1 VQADRA
7 GVGKSDPI
15 DAVEASRQV
24 LHRDMDVSVPRA
36 DGLRAALRVLL
47 TGRRGLDTRRTAD
60 RNALNAR
67 ARTTGL
73 GVDARKALTDAQ
85 VTMIAGWEE
94 RAADA
99 VQQRIVRQEAARLA
113 AAVKD
118 ADRNL
123 RRMKI
128 PLKEL
133 VEQLGP
139 GFLARPGIGLVTAAV
154 ILCASSHRG
163 LIRSETAFAALAGNS
178 PLPASSGNTVR
189 RRLNRHGDRQLNMDL
204 EIIVKLRMVR
214 DETTTLYAARR
225 TGECRTYREIKRVLK
240 RYAAREIYCQL
251 TNPQAAPN
259 NTDLRQ
265 MRTTLGC
272 TITTAA
278 RELGQWPSKISL
290 LERGLLR
297 NDTLATDYRQWLTE
311 QAAQTG
317 RRAAGLRD
325 PAGACQRLGG
335 YVIG

>member
-1 VQADRA
+1 
-7 GVGKSDPI
+7 
-15 DAVEASRQV
+15 
-24 LHRDMDVSVPRA
+24 MDVSVPRA

-47 TGRRGLDTRRTAD
+47 TGRRGRDTRRTAD
-60 RNALNAR
+60 RNALNAL

-94 RAADA
+94 RAADT

-123 RRMKI
+123 RR
-128 PLKEL
+128 
-133 VEQLGP
+133 
-139 GFLARPGIGLVTAAV
+139 
-154 ILCASSHRG
+154 
-163 LIRSETAFAALAGNS
+163 IRSETAFTALAGNS

-204 EIIVKLRMVR
+204 EVIVKLRMVR
-214 DETTTLYAARR
+214 DETTLYAARR
-225 TGECRTYREIKRVLK
+225 TGEGRTYREIKRVLK
-240 RYAAREIYCQL
+240 RYAAREIYHQI

-265 MRTTLGC
+265 RRTTLGY
-272 TITTAA
+272 TITTAS

-290 LERGLLR
+290 LERGFLR
-297 NDTLATDYRQWLTE
+297 NDRPRTTVN
-311 QAAQTG
+311 G
-317 RRAAGLRD
+317 
-325 PAGACQRLGG
+325 
-335 YVIG
+335 